1 MKKRLCTLCLI
12 LLAVGTTFAGCKKK
26 TSDEPASEKKVTQ
39 TVATEEP
46 QLADNHEGQAQSI
59 LTGEHQ
65 QSGSD
70 LRMSSRRWNHPSDG
84 SISGLQRHGSNR

>member
-39 TVATEEP
+39 TIAFTIC
-46 QLADNHEGQAQSI
+46 SI
-59 LTGEHQ
+59 TWEIALGIIV
-65 QSGSD
+65 
-70 LRMSSRRWNHPSDG
+70 P
-84 SISGLQRHGSNR
+84 IP